1 MEAIG
6 VVQPNRRLD
15 TMLKALLIINS
26 LLFAIVRT
34 GNFRRIATGL
44 VVIGLVFLQ
53 ASSNVSAEQEWAEKI
68 QRFEESRSREEG
80 ARIVEPDVLWML
92 QIEHINERHKA
103 QTALVIT
110 SSLKEEK
117 YKSQSISVLNSYVQ
131 MALDSLVKK
140 GMVLRYRP
148 DPLASYH
155 IYYYPKYPALSKGRE
170 LARKIM
176 TEMAT
181 DPDVYVPEA
190 EQLFH
195 SSFRPT
201 TQSKKNLLK
210 AVEKQKIIEY
220 LLLDGR
226 ERSYRLLNCD
236 LSMKSYKAEV
246 KTNSAIP
253 LPWALSAPPNEWELR
268 EVRENVIDSMSMFLW
283 FSFTMS
289 DKLADEVANY
299 LYQYPICGLEE
310 SAIEEEMVDE
320 VLQRETIPC
329 FTHTW
334 CRLR

>member
-1 MEAIG
+1 
-6 VVQPNRRLD
+6 
-15 TMLKALLIINS
+15 MLKALSIIS
-26 LLFAIVRT
+26 ALLFAIART

-53 ASSNVSAEQEWAEKI
+53 ASSNVAAEQEWAEKM
-68 QRFEESRSREEG
+68 QRSEESRSREEG

-110 SSLKEEK
+110 SRLKEEK

-170 LARKIM
+170 LAKKIM

-181 DPDVYVPEA
+181 APDVYVPEA
-190 EQLFH
+190 EWLFD

-201 TQSKKNLLK
+201 TESEKNLLK

-268 EVRENVIDSMSMFLW
+268 EVRENVIDSMSTFLW
-283 FSFTMS
+283 HYFTMS
-289 DKLADEVANY
+289 DKLADEVTNY
-299 LYQYPICGLEE
+299 LYQYPICVLEE
-310 SAIEEEMVDE
+310 FALEEEMVDK

>member
-1 MEAIG
+1 
-6 VVQPNRRLD
+6 
-15 TMLKALLIINS
+15 MLKALSIISS
-26 LLFAIVRT
+26 LFFAIACT

-53 ASSNVSAEQEWAEKI
+53 ASSNVSAEQEWAEKR
-68 QRFEESRSREEG
+68 QRSEGSRSREEG

-110 SSLKEEK
+110 SRLKEEK

-181 DPDVYVPEA
+181 DPDVSVPEA
-190 EQLFH
+190 EWLFD

-201 TQSKKNLLK
+201 TESEKNLLK
-210 AVEKQKIIEY
+210 AVEKQKIIEH

-253 LPWALSAPPNEWELR
+253 LPWALSGVPNEWELR
-268 EVRENVIDSMSMFLW
+268 EVRENVIDSMSLFLW
-283 FSFTMS
+283 HSFTMS

-310 SAIEEEMVDE
+310 FAIEEEMVDK

-334 CRLR
+334 CRLRYRRSPLRSGQ

>member
-15 TMLKALLIINS
+15 TMLKALLINS

-68 QRFEESRSREEG
+68 QRSEESRSREEG

-131 MALDSLVKK
+131 IALDSLVKK

-253 LPWALSAPPNEWELR
+253 LPWALRAPPNEWELR
-268 EVRENVIDSMSMFLW
+268 EVRENVIDSMSTFLW